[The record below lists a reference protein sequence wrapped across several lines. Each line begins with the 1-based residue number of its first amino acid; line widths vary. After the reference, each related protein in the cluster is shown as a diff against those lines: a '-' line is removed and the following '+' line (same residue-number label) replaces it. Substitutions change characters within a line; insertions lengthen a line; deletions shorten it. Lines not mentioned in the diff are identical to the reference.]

1 MQHFAFD
8 CHLPVAKA
16 NRNYCIAG
24 NFHWCKIWCK
34 CLKTPQK
41 KFLWFIFFAEQM
53 CEALTTTLP
62 VDGHAQH
69 ANRRN
74 NTEQSEEASLCENG
88 LVFLLCGGLRNYE
101 SIKTVTLGEKLA
113 C

>member
-1 MQHFAFD
+1 M
-8 CHLPVAKA
+8 
-16 NRNYCIAG
+16 
-24 NFHWCKIWCK
+24 
-34 CLKTPQK
+34 PQDSSK
-41 KFLWFIFFAEQM
+41 EIFTVYIFAERM
-53 CEALTTTLP
+53 CDALTTTLP

-69 ANRRN
+69 VNRRN